1 MQGNQEKATN
11 VILNNELLLMQ
22 ELKFH
27 LTIHNPYRAMEGLLI
42 DIKTRYSLADV
53 ESWRTEMEEFLS
65 QVYLTNSIMIYSP
78 SQIALAAII
87 HSASRQHENV
97 DSYVADKL
105 FHGQSQEAILHI
117 ITCVR

>member
-1 MQGNQEKATN
+1 
-11 VILNNELLLMQ
+11 
-22 ELKFH
+22 
-27 LTIHNPYRAMEGLLI
+27 
-42 DIKTRYSLADV
+42 
-53 ESWRTEMEEFLS
+53 MEEFLS

-97 DSYVADKL
+97 DSYVTDKL